1 MSGIQTSPTA
11 RHRSFAY
18 PILLS
23 LGALDAAG
31 YSVIGPVAPAVSEAT
46 GAGPALIG
54 VLVASFPLG
63 IVIGFPLAGR
73 AVQAWGP
80 RVVLATSLGVIAA
93 GCLGFVAGTGLPAY
107 LASRLLM
114 GMGSGGL
121 WIGIALD
128 TLERWPGQGYLCMS
142 RILAAY
148 SIGGLL
154 GPALGAIGGIRG
166 PFAAYLALVV
176 VAIPLVFVMEAP
188 AGRLELRADR
198 ASLRLPGFQLAAVG
212 ILFAVLG
219 LGVAEGVLPLH
230 FADRLSQVQIGALFV
245 GMAAAVAVA
254 ATAAARFAPR
264 RALAVSLVCVV
275 IGIGLAGA
283 SDAVQVWI
291 VSLVVAGVGIGAG
304 NTGSIGVLLETVS
317 SERIVTAMVVWSQIG
332 IAGYLAGPLAGG
344 ALAESLGFSAVGLVP
359 LAGAAVLLVA
369 LLRRRGAH
377 SS

>member
-128 TLERWPGQGYLCMS
+128 TLERWPEQGYLCMS

-188 AGRLELRADR
+188 AGRLELRAHR
-198 ASLRLPGFQLAAVG
+198 ASLRLPGFRLAAVG

-275 IGIGLAGA
+275 IGIGLAGV
-283 SDAVQVWI
+283 SDAVPVWI
-291 VSLVVAGVGIGAG
+291 FALVVAGVGIGAG

>member
-1 MSGIQTSPTA
+1 MSEVQTPPAA
-11 RHRSFAY
+11 RRRSFAY

-23 LGALDAAG
+23 LAALDAAG
-31 YSVIGPVAPAVSEAT
+31 YSVIGPVAPAISEAT

-73 AVQAWGP
+73 AVRAWGP
-80 RVVLATSLGVIAA
+80 RVVLAASLGVIAV
-93 GCLGFVAGTGLPAY
+93 GTLGFVAGNGLPAY

-114 GMGSGGL
+114 GIGSGGL

-142 RILAAY
+142 RILATY

-166 PFAAYLALVV
+166 PFAAYLALIL

-188 AGRLELRADR
+188 AGQLELRADR
-198 ASLRLPGFQLAAVG
+198 ASLRLPGFWLAAAG

-245 GMAAAVAVA
+245 GTSAAVAVA
-254 ATAAARFAPR
+254 TTAAARFAPR

-275 IGIGLAGA
+275 IGIGVAAA

-291 VSLVVAGVGIGAG
+291 VSLVVTGVGIGAG
-304 NTGSIGVLLETVS
+304 NTGAIGVLLKTVS

-344 ALAESLGFSAVGLVP
+344 ALAESLGFWSVGLVP
-359 LAGAAVLLVA
+359 LAGAALVLLA
-369 LLRRRGAH
+369 LARARGAH
-377 SS
+377 PS

>member
-11 RHRSFAY
+11 RRRSFAY

-93 GCLGFVAGTGLPAY
+93 GCLGFVVGTGLPAY

-188 AGRLELRADR
+188 AGRLELRAHR
-198 ASLRLPGFQLAAVG
+198 ASLRLPGFRLAAVG

-275 IGIGLAGA
+275 IGIGLAGV
-283 SDAVQVWI
+283 SDAVPVWI
-291 VSLVVAGVGIGAG
+291 FALVVAGVGIGAG

-359 LAGAAVLLVA
+359 LAGAVVLLVA

>member
-1 MSGIQTSPTA
+1 VSGIQTSPTA

-275 IGIGLAGA
+275 IGIGLAGV
-283 SDAVQVWI
+283 SDAVPVWI
-291 VSLVVAGVGIGAG
+291 FALVVAGVGIGGG

-332 IAGYLAGPLAGG
+332 IAGYLVGPLAGG

>member
-1 MSGIQTSPTA
+1 MRTSPAA
-11 RHRSFAY
+11 RRRSFAY

-31 YSVIGPVAPAVSEAT
+31 YSVIGPVAPAISEAT

-54 VLVASFPLG
+54 VLVASFPFG

-73 AVQAWGP
+73 AVRARGP
-80 RVVLATSLGVIAA
+80 KVVVATSLGVIAV
-93 GCLGFVAGTGLPAY
+93 GSLGFVAGDGLPAY
-107 LASRLLM
+107 LASRFLM
-114 GMGSGGL
+114 GIGSGGL

-148 SIGGLL
+148 SVGGLL

-166 PFAAYLALVV
+166 PFTAYLALVF

-198 ASLRLPGFQLAAVG
+198 ASLRLPGFRLAAVG

-230 FADRLSQVQIGALFV
+230 FADRLSQPQIGALFV
-245 GMAAAVAVA
+245 GMSAAVAVA

-264 RALAVSLVCVV
+264 RALAVSLGCVV

-283 SDAVQVWI
+283 SEAVPVW
-291 VSLVVAGVGIGAG
+291 VGSLVVAGVGIGAG

-332 IAGYLAGPLAGG
+332 IAGYLVGPLAGG